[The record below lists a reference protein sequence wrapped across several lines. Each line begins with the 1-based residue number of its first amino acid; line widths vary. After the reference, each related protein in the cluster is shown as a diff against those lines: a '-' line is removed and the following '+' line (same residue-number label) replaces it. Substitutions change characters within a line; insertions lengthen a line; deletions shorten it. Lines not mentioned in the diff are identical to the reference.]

1 MSKLQ
6 SHLELF
12 SKSIV
17 ALGSSINYMVQ
28 PLIVPQSWCFGGR
41 VIIKCSKVLSH
52 FLRSKAE
59 SFIWQFY
66 SDNWKKNNVFLKINF
81 YIFKGNFLFLIWPA
95 FNGPS
100 ISTVKSVRYFLSY
113 GHLMSHIMKFWS
125 KYLIDQKNETCTQF
139 FFPFFSCCKHVFE
152 NLQLRSSEFCK
163 KM

>member
-28 PLIVPQSWCFGGR
+28 PLIVPQSWCFGGSHY
-41 VIIKCSKVLSH
+41 KMLQVLSH
-52 FLRSKAE
+52 FLRSKTE

-81 YIFKGNFLFLIWPA
+81 YIFKGKFLFLIWPA

-125 KYLIDQKNETCTQF
+125 KYLIDQKNETCTH
-139 FFPFFSCCKHVFE
+139 FFSFF
-152 NLQLRSSEFCK
+152 NLLQTCFWKLAITFIRILQ